1 MKKHIIVYAFA
12 MIAILFAPGDSI
24 AQQPTS
30 TRTENLENPHCS
42 QEVEDL
48 YVRLDEIDQMDKS
61 DLPRSEKKALRK
73 EVKSIQQRLEEL
85 GNGVYISAGA
95 LILILILLIILL

>member
-1 MKKHIIVYAFA
+1 MKKHILVYALA
-12 MIAILFAPGDSI
+12 LVAALFAPTEST

-30 TRTENLENPHCS
+30 TRTENLENPQCS

-48 YVRLDEIDQMDKS
+48 YARLDAIDEMDKS
-61 DLPRSEKKALRK
+61 DLPRSEKKALRE
-73 EVKSIQQRLEEL
+73 EVKTIQQRLEEL

-95 LILILILLIILL
+95 LILILILLIILI